1 METCDKSD
9 DSFSGV
15 KKSGSIKRNV
25 LLPDKNQHGPKKRRE
40 RGRGEKKS
48 ESELWIFDQR
58 PSENAVSYLSK
69 TRFPFLD
76 LPAAKQGGK
85 LHKMSALERGGVVP
99 KKVDK
104 LEEDA
109 MMKG

>member
-40 RGRGEKKS
+40 RKVGGEKKS
-48 ESELWIFDQR
+48 ESELWIFDLL
-58 PSENAVSYLSK
+58 V
-69 TRFPFLD
+69 
-76 LPAAKQGGK
+76 GK
-85 LHKMSALERGGVVP
+85 GMDVKS
-99 KKVDK
+99 
-104 LEEDA
+104 
-109 MMKG
+109 